1 MGMRLIGTGAANDP
15 VYTNFRSIRGA
26 TISPTLSLPAEKE
39 CHRKYLFIR
48 LIRIYCRQGIR
59 NPIYRGTNA
68 MDSPSQKAPRSTDK
82 KNLSIRTMLASIER
96 TFLPVGSM
104 IGKYRIIEEID
115 RGGMAVVYKAM
126 QLDLDREV
134 ALKVMPANITINRNF
149 VERFLTEAHAVARLS
164 HSNIVNIHEVA
175 AENNIYY
182 LVMDYIPGKN
192 LFYYLHFHK
201 PKLVDVLEIIAK
213 LADALAYAHDQ
224 KIIHR
229 DLKLNNV
236 IMKDNL
242 MPVLIDFGLAKAMES
257 DDQKGGITRTGE
269 IMGSP
274 SYMAPERLLGGKVD
288 QRSDICSLGIML
300 YEMLTFKN
308 PYLDQRNLH
317 QTTINVMESSPIPPR
332 KLIPW
337 LPVEIEAI
345 TLKAMA
351 KDPQLRYQTMEEFKL
366 DIQRYQRGEAVL
378 ARPPSLI
385 SHIRRF
391 IKKYWPFLSIGI
403 LVTAFATSV
412 MVSMYIQNR
421 REQSHWQLIYN
432 DKSGLKSW
440 QNDWVFSNGSIEN
453 NSCFSFKNGSIATR
467 SPGMVFSRLQQR
479 LTRDIMIECDI
490 LSDSGSCYNAGVF
503 LFGEEPDSS
512 ICFYLNYGKRGLH
525 GIILP
530 RNSFL
535 LQDAEPAEIPF
546 SSVNHIVIERI
557 QNSVTFKCNDVVVT
571 KTWDFRLPIGKG
583 HDRMGFFVNNGR
595 AVFDNLKIYRRATPQ
610 VPSPALIADRFW
622 ERGDFES
629 ALDEYQSLLQD
640 ENNNSMAAEIHL
652 KIADCLIRLNR
663 PEEAQKVLYNKNV
676 QRRKEE
682 SIQAEKLF
690 LEAIV
695 FSMQKNDAASDSVLR
710 VLSTRYP
717 FNPVNIS
724 AMLSALERSVLHI
737 DNNRPDLA
745 EHEIEA
751 LIDQYKRF
759 PHRWGKLYLKLLR
772 YQIEKERYEEARKI
786 VFDIVNKHDLD
797 NSIVVGARTALAET
811 YLHQG
816 KTDQAK
822 ELLDQ
827 LVTGHSSDPNVW
839 DAWFELAGIYEYEFL
854 YKDALTLYGKIARE
868 CPKSSP
874 VSWMSLVKTGE
885 LLMKDS
891 LQQSLSLFSE
901 AAGDSQPFPIP
912 RLIAQFY
919 KGNISESDFKTQW
932 QRFFPEDNRYLYY
945 FARKAYV
952 SNEQIVA
959 KLYLNELKRKTSK
972 KTWLYFKVLKIVNN
986 IQRW

>member
-1 MGMRLIGTGAANDP
+1 M
-15 VYTNFRSIRGA
+15 
-26 TISPTLSLPAEKE
+26 EK
-39 CHRKYLFIR
+39 
-48 LIRIYCRQGIR
+48 
-59 NPIYRGTNA
+59 TT
-68 MDSPSQKAPRSTDK
+68 MDSPVQKQPQKSIDK

-164 HSNIVNIHEVA
+164 HPNIVNIHEVA
-175 AENNIYY
+175 VENNIYY

-192 LFYYLHFHK
+192 LFYHLHFHK
-201 PKLVDVLEIIAK
+201 PKLIDVLEIIAR
-213 LADALAYAHDQ
+213 LADALAYAHEQ

-236 IMKDNL
+236 IMKDKL
-242 MPVLIDFGLAKAMES
+242 TPVLIDFGLAKAMET
-257 DDQKGGITRTGE
+257 DDQKSAITKTGE

-317 QTTINVMESSPIPPR
+317 QTTINVMEATPIAPR
-332 KLIPW
+332 KLVPW

-351 KDPQLRYQTMEEFKL
+351 KDPQVRYQTMEDFKL
-366 DIQRYQRGEAVL
+366 DIQRYQRGEAVQ

-385 SHIRRF
+385 FYVRRF
-391 IKKYWPFLSIGI
+391 IRKYWPFLVIGSLVAIFVSSVI
-403 LVTAFATSV
+403 LA
-412 MVSMYIQNR
+412 MYIQNR
-421 REQSHWQLIYN
+421 KEQSHWQLIYN
-432 DKSGLKSW
+432 EKYGLRSPQPNW
-440 QNDWVFSNGSIEN
+440 MFSNGPIEN
-453 NSCFSFKNGSIATR
+453 NRYFSIKNTSITAHSDTL
-467 SPGMVFSRLQQR
+467 VYARLQQR
-479 LTRDIMIECDI
+479 LTRDILIECDV
-490 LSDSGSCYNAGVF
+490 LSDSGSCYNAGIF
-503 LFGEEPDSS
+503 LFGDQPDSS
-512 ICFYLNYGKRGLH
+512 ICFHINKGKKGLH
-525 GIILP
+525 GITMLQS
-530 RNSFL
+530 SFL
-535 LQDAEPAEIPF
+535 LQDAEPVEIPF

-557 QNSVTFKCNDVVVT
+557 SNCIIFKCNDVIVT
-571 KTWDFRLPIGKG
+571 RTWDFRPPIGKG

-595 AVFDNLKIYRRATPQ
+595 AVFDNLKISRRATPQ
-610 VPSPALIADRFW
+610 VPSPALIADRFK

-640 ENNNSMAAEIHL
+640 GNNNNIAAEIHL

-663 PEEAQKVLYNKNV
+663 PDEALNVLYDKNID
-676 QRRKEE
+676 RRKDE
-682 SIQAEKLF
+682 SIQAEKLY

-695 FSMQKNDAASDSVLR
+695 FSMEKNESASDSVLR
-710 VLSTRYP
+710 ILSTRYP
-717 FNPVNIS
+717 SNPVNIS
-724 AMLSALERSVLHI
+724 AMLSALERSVTHI
-737 DNNRPDLA
+737 NSGRPDLA
-745 EHEIEA
+745 EREIVA

-759 PHRWGKLYLKLLR
+759 PYRWGKLYLKLLR
-772 YQIEKERYEEARKI
+772 YHIEKEHYEDARKI
-786 VFDIVNKHDLD
+786 VFSITDKHDLD
-797 NSIVVGARTALAET
+797 ISIVVTARTALAET

-827 LVTGHSSDPNVW
+827 LVTGYSSVPDVW
-839 DAWFELAGIYEYEFL
+839 DAWFELAEIYEYDFL
-854 YKDALTLYGKIARE
+854 YKDAITLYKKIGRE

-874 VSWMSLVKTGE
+874 LCWLSQIKASE

-891 LQQSLSLFSE
+891 AGQSNIILSEVES
-901 AAGDSQPFPIP
+901 DVHPFPIP
-912 RLIAQFY
+912 HLIASFY
-919 KGNISESDFKTQW
+919 KGKIPESVFKTQW
-932 QRFFPEDNRYLYY
+932 QQFFPGDNMYLYY
-945 FARKAYV
+945 FAKKAAF
-952 SNEQIVA
+952 SGEQVVA
-959 KLYLNELKRKTSK
+959 RLYLNELKRNTSK
-972 KTWLYFKVLKIVNN
+972 KTWRYFQVLKILNN
-986 IQRW
+986 FDRW